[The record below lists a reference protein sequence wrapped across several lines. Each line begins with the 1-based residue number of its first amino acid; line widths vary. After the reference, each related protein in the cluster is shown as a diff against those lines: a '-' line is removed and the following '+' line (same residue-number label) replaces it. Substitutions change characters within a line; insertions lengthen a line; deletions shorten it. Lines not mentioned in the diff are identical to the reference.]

1 MSLRY
6 KSQGEVH
13 KDFHRLLCATCRYL
27 TENYGASAVKTIAES
42 AAKNV
47 YRSMHESLKRGD
59 SSELCEYWEY
69 YFSREGG
76 DFSVERIDDGVRLT
90 VRDCPAQ
97 RHLQSLGESP
107 DSVMCEAT
115 EAFNEALAEGSPFK
129 SAVTR
134 TGEFSCVQEFII
146 KSGVGD
152 DSE

>member
-1 MSLRY
+1 MALRY

-27 TENYGASAVKTIAES
+27 TENYGTLAVKTIAES

-47 YRSMHESLKRGD
+47 YREMHESLKRGD

-69 YFSREGG
+69 YFGREGG

-97 RHLQSLGESP
+97 RHLQTLGEAA
-107 DSVMCEAT
+107 DSVMCDVT
-115 EAFNEALAEGSPFK
+115 KAFNEALAEGSPYE
-129 SAVTR
+129 SSVTR
-134 TGEFSCVQEFII
+134 TGEFSCVQEFRF
-146 KSGVGD
+146 KDKGAR
-152 DSE
+152 